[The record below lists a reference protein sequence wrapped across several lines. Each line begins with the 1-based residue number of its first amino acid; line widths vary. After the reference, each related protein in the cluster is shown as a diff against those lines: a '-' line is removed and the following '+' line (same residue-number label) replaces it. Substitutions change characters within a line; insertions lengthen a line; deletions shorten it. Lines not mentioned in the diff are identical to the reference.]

1 VILPNEKLIYIHI
14 PKTGGISVED
24 FILGEFGY
32 KRSVLNLTDG
42 VGNLRI
48 STKNDG
54 YDTLYPYMHHTLPQV
69 INIANKI
76 NIEVDNTWNLF
87 SIVRNPYYK
96 FISELFFVLY
106 TPLPFHYHTLPQV
119 NKTQLVNNSIDEYFA
134 HPTKNNFHSNHSLPQ
149 YKFFEGVDLNY
160 KIFKFEEG
168 LENIMVKLGFEVNN
182 NFPHQL
188 DMFKLHSTPRPNY
201 KDVLTPYLVEIVNEK
216 YAKDFEVFGYDML
229 SPLDI

>member
-1 VILPNEKLIYIHI
+1 MILPNEKLIYIHI

-32 KRSVLNLTDG
+32 KRSVLSLTDG
-42 VGNLRI
+42 IGNLRI
-48 STKNDG
+48 NSKNDG

-69 INIANKI
+69 INIANKT

-96 FISELFFVLY
+96 FISELFFVQY

-119 NKTQLVNNSIDEYFA
+119 NKTQLVNNSIDEYFSN
-134 HPTKNNFHSNHSLPQ
+134 KNEINFHSNHSLPQ

-188 DMFKLHSTPRPNY
+188 DMFKIHSTPRPNY

-216 YAKDFEVFGYDML
+216 YAKDFEIFGYDML